1 MHQITVG
8 SLEIDIVRKEIKNLH
23 LAVYPPDGRVRIA
36 TPLNTDD
43 DAVRLFVIS
52 KMGWIKRN
60 IEQFQK
66 QERQTDRQ
74 YISGESHYFKGQRY
88 LLKVIEHDSPP
99 KVAIHNKKYIDL
111 SVRSHSTIDQR
122 RKIIMEWYREALKA
136 DIPPIIEKWE
146 QIMNVKVDDWR
157 VKLMKVKWGTC
168 NIAQKRIW
176 LNLELAK
183 KPKRC
188 LEYIIVHEMV
198 HLLERHH
205 NARFKAYMDKFLP
218 NWKSLREELNG
229 MIL

>member
-1 MHQITVG
+1 MYQISVG
-8 SLEIDIVRKEIKNLH
+8 SLQVDVVRKEIKNLH
-23 LAVYPPDGRVRIA
+23 LAVYPPEGRVRIA
-36 TPLNTDD
+36 TPINTDD

-52 KMGWIKRN
+52 KMGWIKKH

-66 QERQTDRQ
+66 QERQTERH
-74 YISGESHYFKGQRY
+74 YISGESHYFRGQRY
-88 LLKVIEHDSPP
+88 LLKVIEHAHPP
-99 KVAIHNKKYIDL
+99 KVVIRNKKYIDL
-111 SVRSHSTIDQR
+111 YVRPNSTIEQR
-122 RKIIMEWYREALKA
+122 GKVLTEWYRAELKIA
-136 DIPPIIEKWE
+136 IPPMIEKWE
-146 QIMNVKVDDWR
+146 QIMNVKVNDWR

-183 KPKRC
+183 KPQRS
-188 LEYIIVHEMV
+188 LEYIIVHEMT

-218 NWKSLREELNG
+218 NWRSLREELNE